1 MQKIVIELLEYVKDE
16 EVFKGALLEN
26 NSGFDILLSKLLKDE
41 NVIFKFKEK
50 IKPILYKF

>member
-1 MQKIVIELLEYVKDE
+1 MEYVKDE